1 MSYTET
7 SSKTYR
13 TDSSFVT
20 EIHYS
25 CNDGYSFCIS
35 FVAMKVTTIVGDG
48 IEGRIV
54 VSDNDMQVSVS
65 FNCDGS
71 MMYNALRCAVNNS
84 FAHCDVIC
92 EVITMNLNG
101 LLSMFVVK
109 YVGI

>member
-1 MSYTET
+1 
-7 SSKTYR
+7 
-13 TDSSFVT
+13 
-20 EIHYS
+20 
-25 CNDGYSFCIS
+25 
-35 FVAMKVTTIVGDG
+35 MKVATIGSDG

-92 EVITMNLNG
+92 EAITMNLN
-101 LLSMFVVK
+101 LLLMFVVK